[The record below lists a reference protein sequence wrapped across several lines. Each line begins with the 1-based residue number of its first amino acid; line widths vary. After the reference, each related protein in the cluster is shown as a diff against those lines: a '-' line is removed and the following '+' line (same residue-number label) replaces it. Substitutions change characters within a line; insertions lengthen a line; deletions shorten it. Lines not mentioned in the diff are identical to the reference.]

1 METILNN
8 LLTMQA
14 LWIALLGFAYFFFN
28 ELEDESIKN
37 NWERWEWFL
46 NTGQAWKNKWKL
58 DEEGRLT
65 TDQGHWWHFGLSPL
79 FEERFPYSSTLL
91 VFLTDG
97 EHLFQ
102 FFKNLAVLGA
112 VAVISPWMAVA
123 VFIGMRLAAFI
134 KEQINWIQ

>member
-8 LLTMQA
+8 LLTWQA
-14 LWIALLGFAYFFFN
+14 LWIALLGFAYFFLN
-28 ELEDESIKN
+28 ELEDECIKN
-37 NWERWEWFL
+37 NWTRWGWFL
-46 NTGQAWKNKWKL
+46 NTKAAWQNKWAVNYQGNL
-58 DEEGRLT
+58 IT
-65 TDQGHWWHFGLSPL
+65 YQGHWWHFGFSPK

-102 FFKNLAVLGA
+102 FLKNLAVLGA
-112 VAVISPWMAVA
+112 VAVLSPWMAVA